1 MGRQPV
7 VVTSLLGIVALIL
20 GGCATIDE
28 SVGAAGPGV
37 PRIMNL
43 RFDPDMV
50 RSGESAQMSFYFEVG
65 SADVDECV
73 VVERGL
79 SQFQFY
85 TALQPMTIPLRQYVG
100 LAAGTVEIPLR
111 WTDTG
116 IRSIEVYVVTT
127 QGKQSN
133 RLRATLTVR

>member
-1 MGRQPV
+1 MSTRPV
-7 VVTSLLGIVALIL
+7 VVASLLGIAVLIL
-20 GGCATIDE
+20 GGCAALGDAE
-28 SVGAAGPGV
+28 RDSGPGV

-43 RFDPDMV
+43 RFDPETV
-50 RSGESAQMSFYFEVG
+50 LVGESAKMSFYFEVG

-73 VVERGL
+73 VVEQGL

-85 TALQPMTIPLRQYVG
+85 TALQPMTIPLRQYAG
-100 LAAGTVEIPLR
+100 LAAGTVEIPMR

-116 IRSIEVYVVTT
+116 IRSIEVYVVSK